1 MSHFSYLQREK
12 PILSNKTCHS
22 LKWKFF
28 PLLEKPLKHTHT
40 PFNDSW
46 HTLQSNLQNFKRHFL
61 RRDKVMH
68 HVLEPQLL
76 RGWAL
81 FVVNMTVFCMN
92 NHISCTHVEQIHD
105 QISACSCE
113 KNSMFYAQIPI
124 NVTSFIFSHENDW
137 TVLSTSFYAFHE
149 KYS

>member
-1 MSHFSYLQREK
+1 MSFIKMEIFSTLRK
-12 PILSNKTCHS
+12 AIKT
-22 LKWKFF
+22 
-28 PLLEKPLKHTHT
+28 HTHPST
-40 PFNDSW
+40 IAGT
-46 HTLQSNLQNFKRHFL
+46 HYKVIYKTLRERKQLHFL